1 MRLSCLFLVLS
12 AGTASA
18 QPAPGV
24 LAHGIFTATVTA
36 EIDASKDTFGD
47 PTSIAPDIAIA
58 ASDRLTFS
66 LIHST
71 FGRTGFRGGAG
82 GGICVTERCAKTYD
96 NVGGEVYLG
105 LLDGTFAF
113 AANGGIH
120 AISLDNEL
128 YAGKLGARMRVLAG
142 PLSLV
147 SVPSVA
153 ISITKRDDSPD
164 RIFVPFNASLPV
176 GGGLTLG
183 LITGFKSPL
192 DDIEAGY
199 EIAAGAFVAYQ
210 ASPSVGFAAS
220 WVHGKIIGGD
230 AAVPDGTSGV
240 DSRALQIWVTITRSA
255 YTRYR

>member
-1 MRLSCLFLVLS
+1 MRLSCLLLLLTAV
-12 AGTASA
+12 TASA

-24 LAHGIFTATVTA
+24 LAHGLFNATITA
-36 EIDASKDTFGD
+36 EVDASKGTFGD
-47 PTSIAPDIAIA
+47 PTSIAPDISIA
-58 ASDRLTFS
+58 AGDRLTFL

-82 GGICVTERCAKTYD
+82 AGICITDRCAKTYD

-105 LLDGTFAF
+105 LYDGTFAF

-120 AISLDNEL
+120 ANSFDGEL
-128 YAGKLGARMRVLAG
+128 YAGKLGARMRLRAG

-153 ISITKRDDSPD
+153 IAITKRDDSPD
-164 RIFVPFNASLPV
+164 RIFVPFNVSALV
-176 GGGLTLG
+176 GGGVSLG

-192 DDIEAGY
+192 DDIEASY
-199 EIAAGAFVAYQ
+199 EIAAGAFVTYQ
-210 ASPSVGFAAS
+210 ATPSLGFAAS

-230 AAVPDGTSGV
+230 TAVPEGTSGI